1 MEEPRGAN
9 GVGFALL
16 VARAFVMRVARRWLV
31 FTLILPVLG
40 LVALVGVGSRE
51 PGSSSAERKAVP
63 VRVARAR
70 VSSPSAAAP
79 DASPRAREAAE
90 LARESPPVQLTA
102 ALEPFLSRL
111 LATRQA
117 GDENG
122 ARTRRAELSS
132 FIAKDPGAAL
142 AALLAE
148 LRVTGDE
155 AAAGLILDVL
165 TSEEALPHP
174 EVLAALCD
182 MASHD
187 DVPFHRELALHG
199 LGELPDGGADR
210 VTQVAEL
217 ARRERDPEVRET
229 AAVALGALGDRSP
242 GPVARSAA
250 GEIVDSLATET
261 DPRVRACFLYALR
274 DTRDQRVADALLGA
288 LGDPD
293 QGVRLAAADM
303 LGDVAALHRDQA
315 VSALATRFEQETDP
329 QLRRTIVAAIVRAG
343 RMGALPVLTALPGG
357 EEQPFIDDFVA
368 GLRDGE
374 DNMEKLYALRAAR
387 EKAR

>member
-1 MEEPRGAN
+1 MA
-9 GVGFALL
+9 FALL

-40 LVALVGVGSRE
+40 VVALVGAGSRE
-51 PGSSSAERKAVP
+51 PGPSFSERGPVP
-63 VRVARAR
+63 VPVARAR
-70 VSSPSAAAP
+70 VSSPSAATP
-79 DASPRAREAAE
+79 VASPRSREATE
-90 LARESPPVQLTA
+90 RARESPKASQLTT
-102 ALEPFLSRL
+102 ALEPLLSRL

-122 ARTRRAELSS
+122 ARASRAELSML
-132 FIAKDPGAAL
+132 IAKDPGAAL
-142 AALLAE
+142 AALLAG
-148 LRVTGDE
+148 LRVAGDE

-165 TSEEALPHP
+165 TSEEALPHL

-210 VTQVAEL
+210 VAQVADL

-261 DPRVRACFLYALR
+261 EPRVRACLLYALR
-274 DTRDQRVADALLGA
+274 DTRDQRVAGALLGA

-293 QGVRLAAADM
+293 QGVRLAAADV

-343 RMGALPVLTALPGG
+343 RMGALPVLAALPGG
-357 EEQPFIDDFVA
+357 DEQPFIDDFVA

-387 EKAR
+387 EKARR